1 MKKATLTS
9 SGAAHPA
16 HHRSRLLRTA
26 TSLLATASCLCA
38 QAQYSIDWSTIDGGG
53 GTSTGGVYT
62 VSGTIGQ
69 PDAGGIAVPRKDWA
83 PHSKR
88 DSRCQWGCPDISIAQ
103 STSGRHFRQPRC
115 QTISDDSLINAT
127 GCYRRRHPA
136 SHVGLNDCSY

>member
-69 PDAGGIAVPRKDWA
+69 PDAGTASGGVFTVRGGFWPQVVAVQTATPTATATRTPTA
-83 PHSKR
+83 TQTPSPSLTVTPTGTVTR
-88 DSRCQWGCPDISIAQ
+88 TPTATAAARNRC
-103 STSGRHFRQPRC
+103 
-115 QTISDDSLINAT
+115 
-127 GCYRRRHPA
+127 
-136 SHVGLNDCSY
+136 